1 MCGCTGHPFSIMPSR
16 PFQVSS
22 VWLHL
27 HKASVAVSIWVDI
40 AYNIFTAVTTLF
52 SPSKADDFFKLWRQR
67 KDNAGMPFGDDKMYE
82 MSDVKQHEKLEEMG
96 FPPLNKEGNA
106 SVYPFY
112 LCHAY
117 FSFSLK
123 C

>member
-1 MCGCTGHPFSIMPSR
+1 MCGCTGHPFSIMPSP

-22 VWLHL
+22 VWLHS
-27 HKASVAVSIWVDI
+27 HKASAAVGIWVDI
-40 AYNIFTAVTTLF
+40 ASKIFTAVTTLF
-52 SPSKADDFFKLWRQR
+52 SPSKADEFFKFWMQTKTLNGGDR
-67 KDNAGMPFGDDKMYE
+67 PDDKMYE